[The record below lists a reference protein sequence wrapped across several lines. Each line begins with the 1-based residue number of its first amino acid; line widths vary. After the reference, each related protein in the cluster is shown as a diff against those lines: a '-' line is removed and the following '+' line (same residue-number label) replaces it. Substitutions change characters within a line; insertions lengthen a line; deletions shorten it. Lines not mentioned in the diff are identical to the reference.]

1 MPDTHSKPFPFVAEL
16 IVEDYLNGVR
26 IDSFLVKHF
35 RNYTPFRMQRIVKAG
50 NVQSDSVPVEPRQ
63 RVFAG
68 QRISIRLTEPP
79 DKLID
84 PEPVSVDILYE
95 DPWLVVVNKP
105 AGQVTH
111 PVGKFQS
118 GTLCN
123 AVQFHLNQQT
133 CLPGLLR
140 PGFAHRLD
148 RQTSGILVVAKE
160 HLSHRRLSI
169 QFQRGEVCKEYLA
182 LVEGHPAVET
192 GLIDSPLGQ
201 LGKVSSILMSADADA
216 RTPKPARTE
225 YEVLQRFDDCTL
237 LRAVPLTG
245 RIHQIRVH
253 LASIGHPVLGDEFYG
268 PYGEIRQPSRSLWK
282 HAGVSTQ
289 ASHTLGTTVI
299 RNNPQQRH
307 ALHAHQIAFLHPI
320 TRQRLRFKSA
330 LPADMQEMI
339 RIGVETCL

>member
-1 MPDTHSKPFPFVAEL
+1 
-16 IVEDYLNGVR
+16 
-26 IDSFLVKHF
+26 
-35 RNYTPFRMQRIVKAG
+35 MQRIVKTG
-50 NVQSDSVPVEPRQ
+50 NVHCDSVPLEPQQ

-84 PEPVSVDILYE
+84 PEPLPVEILYE

-111 PVGKFQS
+111 SVGTFQS

-123 AVQFHLNQQT
+123 AMQFHLNQQT

-140 PGFAHRLD
+140 PGFVHRLD
-148 RQTSGILVVAKE
+148 RQTSGILEVTKE

-169 QFQRGEVCKEYLA
+169 QFQQGEVCKEYLA
-182 LVEGHPAVET
+182 IVEEHPAEET

-201 LGKVSSILMSADADA
+201 LGKLSSILMSADADA
-216 RTPKPARTE
+216 KNPKPARTD
-225 YEVLQRFDDCTL
+225 YDVLQRFDDCTL
-237 LRAVPLTG
+237 LRVVPLTG

-268 PYGEIRQPSRSLWK
+268 PFGEIRQPSRSLWEQ
-282 HAGVSTQ
+282 AGVSTHP
-289 ASHTLGTTVI
+289 SHTLGTTVLGE
-299 RNNPQQRH
+299 NPHQRH

-320 TRQRLRFKSA
+320 TRQRMRFKSA
-330 LPADMQEMI
+330 VPSDMQETI
-339 RIGVETCL
+339 EINVETCL